1 LPLPVTLFLRPLK
14 WTASVLLALVIA
26 ATLFIALF
34 GWNWLRA
41 PLEKM
46 ALEQTGRQLQ
56 IKGDL
61 DVALGWP
68 WPRVHARQVS
78 FANPAWAAQPHMLT
92 ADEAAFSVHL
102 PQLLAQRLKVS
113 DLHLVKP
120 IVFLQRQADGRKSW
134 LLDPNQQDDSAR
146 IDIDRFTLD
155 QGLIGFDDAADKTS
169 IRAELSTLS
178 APAGS
183 KADAGVRFVATGKYK
198 GLPLVAKGTGDSV
211 LALRDESTPYGLSLD
226 ATVGQTRILAE
237 GQVTSLIRFSAID
250 MQLALSGNNLNQLFT
265 LTGIALPA
273 TRDYVAQGHL
283 VRKGNTLRYDAFSA
297 RVGTS
302 DLVGWWQVKTG
313 GTRPLLSADLVS
325 NQLTLEDLGP
335 VIGARPG
342 HLDAAIKAVE
352 QTGSAG
358 AVTPT
363 TKRVIPDLPFK
374 ITNWDTLDAEV
385 KYSAKSMRRA
395 SYMPLE
401 AISTQLSLKDS
412 VLTLEPLQFGVAG
425 GQINATIEL
434 DGRQNP
440 IQAKTQLQLKRLAL
454 AKLLPP
460 DQKGKASSSL
470 IGGQINLAGSGNSVG
485 TMLASANGNVA
496 VLLSG
501 GEISQLTME
510 KAGLHLW
517 EIFRLTLT
525 GDKQIKLRCGVA
537 HLDVKAGDM
546 RVDTLLLDTEV
557 TTLFFSGNIDL
568 AQEKLNLTLTQKTK
582 NTSPLA
588 LPSPIRISGNFA
600 KPVIAVDRGRMAA
613 RALGAVALGAINPL
627 LALIPLIDPGP
638 GQDSDCAQWLQG
650 KK

>member
-1 LPLPVTLFLRPLK
+1 MQSPASILLRTLK
-14 WTASVLLALVIA
+14 WTASLVLAVVIA
-26 ATLFIALF
+26 AALFAALF

-41 PLEKM
+41 PIEKKV
-46 ALEQTGRQLQ
+46 LEQTGRALQ

-68 WPRVHARQVS
+68 WPRLHAAQVT
-78 FANPAWAAQPHMLT
+78 FANPAWAAQANMLK
-92 ADEAAFSVHL
+92 ADEVALSVHL
-102 PQLLAQRLKVS
+102 PQLLAQRLVVS

-120 IVFLQRQADGRKSW
+120 LVFLERHADDRKSW
-134 LLDPNQQDDSAR
+134 LLDLNQKDEKAR
-146 IDIDRFTLD
+146 IDIDRLTLD
-155 QGLIGFDDAADKTS
+155 QGVIGFDDVASQTS
-169 IRAELSTLS
+169 IRAELSSLAKAAKGEATPGVSFS
-178 APAGS
+178 A
-183 KADAGVRFVATGKYK
+183 KGKYK
-198 GLPLVAKGTGDSV
+198 GLPLVAKGMGDSV
-211 LALRDESTPYGLSLD
+211 LALRDESTPYGLTID
-226 ATVGQTRILAE
+226 TTVGQTRIQAE
-237 GQVTSLIRFSAID
+237 GHVTSLIKFSAID
-250 MQLALSGNNLNQLFT
+250 MQLALSGDNLNQLLT
-265 LTGIALPA
+265 LTGIALPV
-273 TRDYVAQGHL
+273 TGDYVAQGHL
-283 VRKGNTLRYDAFSA
+283 VRKGNTLRYDAFSG

-313 GTRPLLSADLVS
+313 GKRPLLTADLVS

-335 VIGARPG
+335 VIGARLG

-358 AVTPT
+358 SITP
-363 TKRVIPDLPFK
+363 KAKHVIPDLPFK
-374 ITNWDTLDAEV
+374 ISNWDTLDAEV
-385 KYSAKSMRRA
+385 KFSAKSMRQA

-401 AISTQLSLKDS
+401 AISTHLSLKDS
-412 VLTLEPLQFGVAG
+412 VLTLEPLQFAVAG
-425 GQINATIEL
+425 GQINAKLVL

-440 IQAKTQLQLKRLAL
+440 IQATTQLQLKRLAL
-454 AKLLPP
+454 AKLLPA
-460 DQKGKASSSL
+460 DQQGNASRSL
-470 IGGQINLAGSGNSVG
+470 LGGQINLTGSGNSVG
-485 TMLASANGNVA
+485 TMLANANGNVA

-600 KPVIAVDRGRMAA
+600 KPVIAVDRGRVAA
-613 RALGAVALGAINPL
+613 RALGALALGAINPL